1 MRRHGAHCTRLTVA
15 SSNSLWHS
23 PRYKT
28 LILTI
33 CAILSPL
40 GARPIPSLWRVG
52 TQTSLGVVE
61 VAWRFPLVF
70 LSSWDKERANGNLRA
85 ALAALAHGLEV
96 AAEVRDRAHAAHLGG
111 PRPDRRREAPHL
123 PLWHA
128 LCVRYFKRP
137 VGGGNGDA
145 SYTQDHIVAQAQR
158 AVPRA

>member
-1 MRRHGAHCTRLTVA
+1 M
-15 SSNSLWHS
+15 
-23 PRYKT
+23 
-28 LILTI
+28 
-33 CAILSPL
+33 
-40 GARPIPSLWRVG
+40 
-52 TQTSLGVVE
+52 
-61 VAWRFPLVF
+61 F

-137 VGGGNGDA
+137 VGGGTA
-145 SYTQDHIVAQAQR
+145 TPPTLRITSWRRRSARFLAPELRYSSARRTRSERVTRSWQ
-158 AVPRA
+158 